1 MVGGCVIVP
10 VFNKKH
16 FFNENFC
23 DIISQKDSEGVF
35 IMYKNL
41 TFMFVALCVVPGLSF
56 GATLK
61 QRQFGESTGGAY
73 YSDYDYGALDY
84 VPGADGMSEME
95 VVSTLRHDIQAL
107 DEQIATCERKR
118 KGWVAATVVGGVG
131 VAATGIAAI
140 VQHNKIQDKKAEL
153 ERVKS
158 DVIDAKKQVGE
169 ARQDL
174 EDLQKG
180 K

>member
-1 MVGGCVIVP
+1 MSINPQIRRNLGGGDGLAAP
-10 VFNKKH
+10 NMTNKVRHIAHK
-16 FFNENFC
+16 FLYFSIFL
-23 DIISQKDSEGVF
+23 IF
-35 IMYKNL
+35 IFPY
-41 TFMFVALCVVPGLSF
+41 FSF
-56 GATLK
+56 GVTLK
-61 QRQFGESTGGAY
+61 QRSFGESTGGAY

-140 VQHNKIQDKKAEL
+140 VQHNKIQDKKTEL
-153 ERVKS
+153 ESVKK
-158 DVIDAKKQVGE
+158 DVTDAKHQVE
-169 ARQDL
+169 DARQDL
-174 EDLQKG
+174 DKLQPKKG
-180 K
+180 N

>member
-1 MVGGCVIVP
+1 MAPNMTNEVRHIAHK
-10 VFNKKH
+10 FLYFSI
-16 FFNENFC
+16 FF
-23 DIISQKDSEGVF
+23 VF
-35 IMYKNL
+35 I
-41 TFMFVALCVVPGLSF
+41 FPCFSF
-56 GATLK
+56 GVTLK
-61 QRQFGESTGGAY
+61 QRSFGESTGGAY

-140 VQHNKIQDKKAEL
+140 VQHNKIQDKKTEL
-153 ERVKS
+153 EGVKK
-158 DVIDAKKQVGE
+158 DVAEAKQQVSE

-174 EDLQKG
+174 NKLQK
-180 K
+180 KEN

>member
-1 MVGGCVIVP
+1 
-10 VFNKKH
+10 
-16 FFNENFC
+16 
-23 DIISQKDSEGVF
+23 
-35 IMYKNL
+35 MYKNL
-41 TFMFVALCVVPGLSF
+41 TFMFVALCLLPGLSF
-56 GATLK
+56 GVTLK
-61 QRQFGESTGGAY
+61 QRSFGESTGGAY

-140 VQHNKIQDKKAEL
+140 VQHNKIQDKKTEL
-153 ERVKS
+153 ESVKK
-158 DVIDAKKQVGE
+158 DVKEAGSQVSEAKRELDK
-169 ARQDL
+169 
-174 EDLQKG
+174 LQPKKG
-180 K
+180 N

>member
-1 MVGGCVIVP
+1 MKNEVRHIARK
-10 VFNKKH
+10 FLY
-16 FFNENFC
+16 FFIFL
-23 DIISQKDSEGVF
+23 IFIFPQISSAV
-35 IMYKNL
+35 
-41 TFMFVALCVVPGLSF
+41 
-56 GATLK
+56 TLK

-73 YSDYDYGALDY
+73 YSDYDYGTMET

-140 VQHNKIQDKKAEL
+140 VQHNKIQDKKTEL
-153 ERVKS
+153 EGVKK
-158 DVIDAKKQVGE
+158 DVAEAKQQVSE

-174 EDLQKG
+174 DKLQTKKG
-180 K
+180 N

>member
-1 MVGGCVIVP
+1 MISKCSHLFCAGMLLASLPIV
-10 VFNKKH
+10 
-16 FFNENFC
+16 
-23 DIISQKDSEGVF
+23 
-35 IMYKNL
+35 
-41 TFMFVALCVVPGLSF
+41 A
-56 GATLK
+56 GAVTLK

-73 YSDYDYGALDY
+73 YSDYDYGTMET